1 MFERASRKL
10 GLEQAVLGTFEKDKD
25 DGKPSQK
32 EMEQLLRRGA
42 YALIEDENDEETKQ
56 FCADDIDTIL
66 AKRSRTRVV
75 EGPKTSSWLNKSGM
89 AVSKTRFSAEAGS
102 NELDM
107 EDPLFWQKVMPDFVT
122 PSLML
127 KKLNDLTD
135 DIDGK
140 VRGPG
145 RGRGRWKKK
154 YEAEQKAKEEQE
166 ALKKSEEKEDVG
178 GDEKSSNVD
187 DENVTNGGQ
196 PGEDK
201 EGEDGADAL
210 MSNETLDDLP
220 EEEDDEEENK
230 KSSKVNLSRSNV
242 KKVAKFVS
250 DLKSMMQNI
259 LDDDEEELQSDE
271 KAACQKLLLTVSVKE
286 KIFNEEQ
293 RQDARLFL
301 KKLEGDRR
309 RRCRT
314 TDQSRRK
321 PAGKDE
327 DVGVVIPEELRIA
340 SRKRR
345 KKRVKKDEPE
355 DDGEPVVRRRRKQE
369 VVDEDGYLQ
378 HSDSEGDWSDV
389 AEDLYAGSKTKKER
403 ISRKESNRRRA
414 WGADDDAATAAGRQ
428 WPVFP
433 RHVVKKVLE
442 TVIDECI
449 AYDEKKG
456 GAFSEPVS
464 REDFP
469 DYYQKIAK
477 PMDYKTMKSKL
488 ENGEY
493 RSAQQ
498 MQKDFI
504 LILSNCR
511 SYNAASSDI
520 VREARQQHMM
530 RPKLLK
536 EAATKHNLFL
546 AEDGSVLEI
555 YDEEKSPKKRRG
567 RKTDGSDGEENGKD
581 DGKKRT
587 VRFLIAPT
595 YRAWALF

>member
-32 EMEQLLRRGA
+32 EMEQLLKRGA
-42 YALIEDENDEETKQ
+42 YALLEDENDEETRQ

-89 AVSKTRFSAEAGS
+89 TVSKTKFSAEAGS

-107 EDPLFWQKVMPDFVT
+107 DDPLFWQKVMPDFVT

-135 DIDGK
+135 EIDGK

-154 YEAEQKAKEEQE
+154 YEAEAKAKEEAEAAKRAQE
-166 ALKKSEEKEDVG
+166 QGASNAEGEEAKKAVEAPGEAEQNSEEAE
-178 GDEKSSNVD
+178 E
-187 DENVTNGGQ
+187 
-196 PGEDK
+196 
-201 EGEDGADAL
+201 GADAL

-220 EEEDDEEENK
+220 EEEEEDEDEDEDDEKNSK
-230 KSSKVNLSRSNV
+230 SKVKISRTHL
-242 KKVAKFVS
+242 KKVLKFMS
-250 DLKSMMQNI
+250 DLKSMMQTL
-259 LDDDEEELQSDE
+259 LDEEEELQSDE

-286 KIFNEEQ
+286 KIFNEDQ
-293 RQDARLFL
+293 RRDARLYL

-314 TDQSRRK
+314 SEQSRFA
-321 PAGKDE
+321 PASPDDDGAA
-327 DVGVVIPEELRIA
+327 VIPEELRIA
-340 SRKRR
+340 SRKQRR
-345 KKRVKKDEPE
+345 GKKRKALKEDADEPE
-355 DDGEPVVRRRRKQE
+355 QTAVVRRRGRKSD

-389 AEDLYAGSKTKKER
+389 ADDLYSGAAKKKDR
-403 ISRKESNRRRA
+403 ISRKEANRRRA

-433 RHVVKKVLE
+433 RHVVQKVLQ
-442 TVIDECI
+442 TVIEEVM
-449 AYDEKKG
+449 AHDEKKG
-456 GAFSEPVS
+456 GAFSEPVPKD
-464 REDFP
+464 EFP
-469 DYYQKIAK
+469 DYYTKISK
-477 PMDYKTMKSKL
+477 PMDYGTMKAKV

-498 MQKDFI
+498 MQKDFV

-511 SYNAASSDI
+511 QYNA
-520 VREARQQHMM
+520 
-530 RPKLLK
+530 
-536 EAATKHNLFL
+536 
-546 AEDGSVLEI
+546 
-555 YDEEKSPKKRRG
+555 
-567 RKTDGSDGEENGKD
+567 
-581 DGKKRT
+581 
-587 VRFLIAPT
+587 
-595 YRAWALF
+595 

>member
-1 MFERASRKL
+1 MSISFRSTFHTVLFLTIFLLHQNDVQAQARCHRIGQSKEVKVIRLITSRSFEQEMFERASRKL

-32 EMEQLLRRGA
+32 EMEQLLKRGA
-42 YALIEDENDEETKQ
+42 YALLEDENDEETKQ

-89 AVSKTRFSAEAGS
+89 TVSKTKFSAEAGS

-107 EDPLFWQKVMPDFVT
+107 DDPLFWQKVMPDFVT
-122 PSLML
+122 PTLML

-135 DIDGK
+135 EIDGK

-154 YEAEQKAKEEQE
+154 YEAEAKER
-166 ALKKSEEKEDVG
+166 EEKEKAARAARESEG
-178 GDEKSSNVD
+178 FKD
-187 DENVTNGGQ
+187 DG
-196 PGEDK
+196 
-201 EGEDGADAL
+201 EGEEPKTDEGQNAEEGEGVAGAL
-210 MSNETLDDLP
+210 ISNETLDDVP
-220 EEEDDEEENK
+220 EDEEDDVEDGGKNS
-230 KSSKVNLSRSNV
+230 KSKAQLSRAHI
-242 KKVAKFVS
+242 KKVLKFMS

-259 LDDDEEELQSDE
+259 LDDDEDEMQSDE
-271 KAACQKLLLTVSVKE
+271 KSACQKLLLTVSVKE

-293 RQDARLFL
+293 RREARLFL

-314 TDQSRRK
+314 SEQSRFA
-321 PAGKDE
+321 PTGPDE
-327 DVGVVIPEELRIA
+327 DTVAVIPEELRIA

-345 KKRVKKDEPE
+345 GKKRKSAR
-355 DDGEPVVRRRRKQE
+355 DDSEEVERNTVVRRRGRKSE

-389 AEDLYAGSKTKKER
+389 ADDLYSGASKKKDR

-414 WGADDDAATAAGRQ
+414 WCADDDPATAAGRQ

-433 RHVVKKVLE
+433 RHVVKKVLA
-442 TVIDECI
+442 TVLDEVI
-449 AYDEKKG
+449 SYDEKKG
-456 GAFSEPVS
+456 GLFSEPVP
-464 REDFP
+464 RDEFP
-469 DYYQKIAK
+469 DYYEKISK
-477 PMDYKTMKSKL
+477 PMDYGTMKSKL

-498 MQKDFI
+498 MQKDFV

-511 SYNAASSDI
+511 QYNA
-520 VREARQQHMM
+520 
-530 RPKLLK
+530 
-536 EAATKHNLFL
+536 
-546 AEDGSVLEI
+546 
-555 YDEEKSPKKRRG
+555 
-567 RKTDGSDGEENGKD
+567 
-581 DGKKRT
+581 
-587 VRFLIAPT
+587 
-595 YRAWALF
+595 